1 MKQGQKDL
9 YVLVADQ
16 DMRQTMKEL
25 LDRGASLGIPSVTYT
40 VARHLQRDP
49 GCRSDASRYLRHRIL
64 QYRFALVMFDREG
77 CGHDASREAIQC
89 GVEEDL
95 ARNGW
100 RDRSKAIVIDPELE
114 AWVWSESQ
122 GVPQVLS
129 WNNDYDRLRNWLKSQ
144 GLWPRGCPKPPK
156 PKKAMQAAMRRQRVR
171 KSSRKFSALAAKL
184 AADGTL
190 SNCQDPA
197 FNELRDTLQL
207 WFPAMSS

>member
-64 QYRFALVMFDREG
+64 Q
-77 CGHDASREAIQC
+77 
-89 GVEEDL
+89 
-95 ARNGW
+95 
-100 RDRSKAIVIDPELE
+100 
-114 AWVWSESQ
+114 
-122 GVPQVLS
+122 
-129 WNNDYDRLRNWLKSQ
+129 
-144 GLWPRGCPKPPK
+144 
-156 PKKAMQAAMRRQRVR
+156 
-171 KSSRKFSALAAKL
+171 
-184 AADGTL
+184 
-190 SNCQDPA
+190 CQDPA